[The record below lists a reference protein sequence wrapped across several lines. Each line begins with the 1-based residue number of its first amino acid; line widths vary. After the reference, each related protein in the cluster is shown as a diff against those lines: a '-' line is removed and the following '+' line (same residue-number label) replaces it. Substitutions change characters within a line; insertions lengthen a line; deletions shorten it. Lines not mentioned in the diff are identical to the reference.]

1 MALGAGGVGAVLG
14 ESVADGGGTA
24 DIGIN
29 RGHDIRRRWR
39 WDAEECFHVTH
50 TPRVTGEVSTPFA
63 LTVSTAAMPS
73 RPPRWLLPLRL
84 TF

>member
-1 MALGAGGVGAVLG
+1 MNFYHLFFCQTEKVVRESPESRGLGDVEKRKGGWTPRKCTG
-14 ESVADGGGTA
+14 
-24 DIGIN
+24 
-29 RGHDIRRRWR
+29 
-39 WDAEECFHVTH
+39 TH